1 MGSKIYVGGLPYSAT
16 EQQLSDLFAAH
27 GAVASARIITEFT
40 VPRVGM
46 NEVAPTHEAHHQIFD
61 ST

>member
-27 GAVASARIITEFT
+27 GAVASARIVTASKGLASI
-40 VPRVGM
+40 
-46 NEVAPTHEAHHQIFD
+46 H
-61 ST
+61 STA